1 MSLYGAMFSGV
12 SGLNAQSQAL
22 GVISDNISN
31 VNTTGYKATASRFAT
46 MVTQQSLENS
56 YAPGG
61 VLFNRQSLIDHQ
73 GLLQSTGSATDVGI
87 SGNGM
92 FVVQANTTPANTDP
106 FFYTRAGS
114 FTPDQDGFLRNT
126 AGYYL
131 MGWATD
137 ASGTA
142 IANNTSALTSLSA
155 VNISGVAG
163 NATPTDNIAL
173 GANLPATAAVGDDFV
188 TNVQI
193 YDSLGVTHDL
203 GFTWTKNDL
212 NQWGLSIQPPAGSSM
227 LQLNDAAGAPYASA
241 GRLDFT
247 TQPSDGD
254 TVVIGGTTYEFN
266 SSGGVS
272 GGNTAVTVGA
282 DTATTVASLVAAIG
296 DSRITASNTTVN
308 ILQAPGGAALTVD
321 PTGTSAISQT
331 ATGGFTLAALTS
343 WPALPT
349 GQLTY
354 SGQPADGDTIVIN
367 GTTYEFDNNAAVTGG
382 NTSVTIGGTLAASLT
397 NLDTAVADPR
407 VTVTATQV
415 NFAQTVAGGALA
427 VDAAGATVTPV
438 APFTVAA
445 YTGLPAVTF
454 NGNGTPGA
462 FNVSNLTV
470 SGWESGAA
478 NSTIGVDLG
487 TAGLSD
493 GLTQSSGAYSIG
505 FINQNG
511 VQFGSF
517 SGVAISD
524 EGLVVA
530 LFDNG
535 ETLPIY
541 KIPLA
546 TFANPNGLSAKT
558 GNIYLASDTT
568 GTPILR
574 DAKSAGAGTIAA
586 GSLENSTVD
595 LGTEFT
601 NMIIAQRAYSAATK
615 IITTADD
622 MLNELVQIKR

>member
-12 SGLNAQSQAL
+12 SGLNAQSQAM

-31 VNTTGYKATASRFAT
+31 VNTTGYKSSASRFAT
-46 MVTQQSLENS
+46 MVTQQSLANS

-73 GLLQSTGSATDVGI
+73 GLLQATGSATDIGI
-87 SGNGM
+87 AGNGM
-92 FVVQANTTPANTDP
+92 FVVQGTTNPTTTDP

-114 FTPDQDGFLRNT
+114 FTPDQSGFLRNT

-137 ASGTA
+137 ATGTPVV
-142 IANNTSALTSLSA
+142 NNTSALTSLEA

-163 NATPTDNIAL
+163 NATATDSISL
-173 GANLPATAAVGDDFV
+173 GANLPATANVGDDFV

-203 GFTWTKNDL
+203 GFTWTKSAL
-212 NQWGLSIQPPAGSSM
+212 NQWSLSVQAPQGSGM
-227 LQLNDAAGAPYASA
+227 IVLDDANGVPYAAS
-241 GRLDFT
+241 GRLDFN
-247 TQPSDGD
+247 TQPVDGE
-254 TVVIGGTTYEFN
+254 TVTIGGTTYEFN
-266 SSGGVS
+266 STGGVS
-272 GGNTAVTVGA
+272 GGNTAVTIGA
-282 DTATTVASLVAAIG
+282 DIGTTVANLATAAA
-296 DSRITASNTTVN
+296 DSRITASNN
-308 ILQAPGGAALTVD
+308 AILINQSPNGAALTVN
-321 PTGTSAISQT
+321 PAGTAGIAQA
-331 ATGGFTLAALTS
+331 ATGSFTMPALTS

-354 SGQPADGDTIVIN
+354 SGQPADGDTVVIN
-367 GTTYEFDNNAAVTGG
+367 GTTYEFDSGGGVTGG
-382 NTSVTIGGTLAASLT
+382 NTAVTIGGSLAATLT

-407 VTVTATQV
+407 VSVTATQI
-415 NFAQTVAGGALA
+415 NFAQTTAGSAMT
-427 VDAAGATVTPV
+427 VDAAGATVAPT

-445 YTGLPAVTF
+445 YSGLPAVTF
-454 NGNGTPGA
+454 NGDGTPSG
-462 FNVSNLTV
+462 FNVANLTV

-478 NSTIGVDLG
+478 DSTISVDLG

-574 DAKSAGAGTIAA
+574 DAKSSGAGTIAA
-586 GSLENSTVD
+586 GALENSTVD

-622 MLNELVQIKR
+622 MLDELVRIKR

>member
-12 SGLNAQSQAL
+12 SGLNAQSQAM

-31 VNTTGYKATASRFAT
+31 VNTTGYKATSSRFAT

-61 VLFNRQSLIDHQ
+61 VLFNRQSLVDHQ

-92 FVVQANTTPANTDP
+92 FVVQGTTNATNTDP
-106 FFYTRAGS
+106 YYYTRAGS
-114 FTPDQDGFLRNT
+114 FTPDQNGFLRNT

-137 ASGTA
+137 ASGTP
-142 IANNTSALTSLSA
+142 IANNTSALTSLEA

-163 NATPTDNIAL
+163 NATPTDAISL

-203 GFTWTKNDL
+203 GFTWTKSNL
-212 NQWGLSIQPPAGSSM
+212 NQWNLSVQPPQGSAM
-227 LQLNDAAGAPYASA
+227 LQLDGPSGVYHAA

-247 TQPSDGD
+247 TQPADGD
-254 TVVIGGTTYEFN
+254 TITIGGTTYEFN
-266 SSGGVS
+266 SAGGVTA
-272 GGNTAVTVGA
+272 GNTAVAVGA
-282 DTATTVASLVAAIG
+282 DVETTVANLVAAAG
-296 DSRITASNTTVN
+296 DSRITASGSTVN
-308 ILQAPGGAALTVD
+308 IVQAPGGAALAVD
-321 PTGTSAISQT
+321 PTGTSAISQA
-331 ATGGFTLAALTS
+331 ATGGFTLAALNA

-349 GQLTY
+349 GQVTY

-367 GTTYEFDNNAAVTGG
+367 GTTYEFDNDASVTGT
-382 NTSVTIGGTLAASLT
+382 NTAVSIGGSLAATLT

-407 VTVTATQV
+407 VSVTGTTVD
-415 NFAQTVAGGALA
+415 FAQTAAGGAID
-427 VDAAGATVTPV
+427 VDATGATVTP
-438 APFTVAA
+438 ATPFTVAA
-445 YTGLPAVTF
+445 YSGLPAVNF
-454 NGNGTPGA
+454 NGNGTPAG
-462 FNVSNLTV
+462 FNVSDMTV

-478 NSTIGVDLG
+478 TSNMSVDLG

-558 GNIYLASDTT
+558 GNVYLASDTT

-574 DAKSAGAGTIAA
+574 DAKSAGAGTISA
-586 GSLENSTVD
+586 GALENSTVD

>member
-12 SGLNAQSQAL
+12 SGLNAQSQAM

-31 VNTTGYKATASRFAT
+31 VNTTGYKATSSRFAT

-61 VLFNRQSLIDHQ
+61 VLFNRQSLVDHQ

-92 FVVQANTTPANTDP
+92 FVVQGTTNATATDP
-106 FFYTRAGS
+106 YYYTRAGS
-114 FTPDQDGFLRNT
+114 FTPDQNGFLRNT

-137 ASGTA
+137 ATGA
-142 IANNTSALTSLSA
+142 PIANNTSALTSLEA

-163 NATPTDNIAL
+163 NATPTDAISL

-203 GFTWTKNDL
+203 GFTWTKSNL
-212 NQWGLSIQPPAGSSM
+212 NQWNLSVQPPQGSAM
-227 LQLNDAAGAPYASA
+227 LQLDGPSGVYHSA

-247 TQPSDGD
+247 TQPADGD
-254 TVVIGGTTYEFN
+254 TITIGGTTYEFN
-266 SSGGVS
+266 SAGGVTA
-272 GGNTAVTVGA
+272 GNTAVAVGA
-282 DTATTVASLVAAIG
+282 DVETTVANLVAAAG
-296 DSRITASNTTVN
+296 DSRITASDSTVN
-308 ILQAPGGAALTVD
+308 IVQAPGGAALAVD
-321 PTGTSAISQT
+321 PTGTSAISQA
-331 ATGGFTLAALTS
+331 ATGGFTLAALS
-343 WPALPT
+343 AWPALPT
-349 GQLTY
+349 GQVTY

-367 GTTYEFDNNAAVTGG
+367 GTTYEFDNDASVTGT
-382 NTSVTIGGTLAASLT
+382 NTAVSIGGSLAATLT

-407 VTVTATQV
+407 VSVTGTTVD
-415 NFAQTVAGGALA
+415 FAQTVAGGAID
-427 VDAAGATVTPV
+427 VDATGATATP
-438 APFTVAA
+438 ATPFTVAA
-445 YTGLPAVTF
+445 YSGLPAVNF
-454 NGNGTPGA
+454 NGNGTPAG
-462 FNVSNLTV
+462 FNVTDMTV

-478 NSTIGVDLG
+478 TSDMSVDLG

-558 GNIYLASDTT
+558 GNVYLASDTT

-574 DAKSAGAGTIAA
+574 DAKSAGAGTISA
-586 GSLENSTVD
+586 GALENSTVD

>member
-46 MVTQQSLENS
+46 MVTQQSLDNS

-61 VLFNRQSLIDHQ
+61 VLFNRQSLVDHQ
-73 GLLQSTGSATDVGI
+73 GLLQSTGSATDIGI
-87 SGNGM
+87 AGNGM
-92 FVVQANTTPANTDP
+92 FVVQGTTNPASTDP

-114 FTPDQDGFLRNT
+114 FTPDQSGFLRNT

-137 ASGTA
+137 ATGTP
-142 IANNTSALTSLSA
+142 IVTNTSALTSLEA

-163 NATPTDNIAL
+163 NATATDSISL
-173 GANLPATAAVGDDFV
+173 GANLPATANVGDDFV

-203 GFTWTKNDL
+203 GFTWTKGAL
-212 NQWGLSIQPPAGSSM
+212 NQWNLSVQAPEGSGM
-227 LQLNDAAGAPYASA
+227 LVLDDAAGVPYAASA
-241 GRLDFT
+241 RLDFDS
-247 TQPSDGD
+247 QPVDGE
-254 TVVIGGTTYEFN
+254 TVTIGGTTYEFN
-266 SSGGVS
+266 STGGVS
-272 GGNTAVTVGA
+272 GGNTAVTIGA
-282 DTATTVASLVAAIG
+282 DIGTTVASLATAVA
-296 DSRITASNTTVN
+296 DPRVTASNDSIIINQSPT
-308 ILQAPGGAALTVD
+308 GAALVVN
-321 PTGTSAISQT
+321 PSGTAGIAQN
-331 ATGGFTLAALTS
+331 ATGGFTLPALTS

-349 GQLTY
+349 GQLTF

-367 GTTYEFDNNAAVTGG
+367 GTTYEFESAGGVGAG
-382 NTSVTIGGTLAASLT
+382 NTSVTIGGSLAATLT

-407 VTVTATQV
+407 VSVTGTTVDFTQTTAGS
-415 NFAQTVAGGALA
+415 AIS
-427 VDAAGATVTPV
+427 VDAAGLTVTPI

-454 NGNGTPGA
+454 NGNGTPSG
-462 FNVSNLTV
+462 FNVSSLTV

-478 NSTIGVDLG
+478 DSTIAVDLG

-546 TFANPNGLSAKT
+546 TFANPNGLTAKT

-574 DAKSAGAGTIAA
+574 DAKSSGAGTIAA
-586 GSLENSTVD
+586 GALENSTVD

-622 MLNELVQIKR
+622 MLDELVRIKR

>member
-12 SGLNAQSQAL
+12 SGLNAQSQAM

-31 VNTTGYKATASRFAT
+31 VNTTGYKSSASRFAT
-46 MVTQQSLENS
+46 MVTQQSLANS

-73 GLLQSTGSATDVGI
+73 GLLQATGSATDIGI
-87 SGNGM
+87 AGNGM
-92 FVVQANTTPANTDP
+92 FVVQGTTNPTTTDP

-114 FTPDQDGFLRNT
+114 FTPDQSGFLRNT

-137 ASGTA
+137 ATGTPVV
-142 IANNTSALTSLSA
+142 NNTSALTSLEA

-163 NATPTDNIAL
+163 NATATDSISL
-173 GANLPATAAVGDDFV
+173 GANLPATANVGDDFV

-203 GFTWTKNDL
+203 GFTWTKSAL
-212 NQWGLSIQPPAGSSM
+212 NQWSLSVQAPEGSGM
-227 LQLNDAAGAPYASA
+227 LVLDDAAGVPYAAS
-241 GRLDFT
+241 GRLDFS
-247 TQPSDGD
+247 TQPVDGE
-254 TVVIGGTTYEFN
+254 TVTIGGTTYEFN
-266 SSGGVS
+266 SAGGVS
-272 GGNTAVTVGA
+272 GGNTAVAIGA
-282 DTATTVASLVAAIG
+282 DIATTVANLATAVA
-296 DSRITASNTTVN
+296 DPRVVASNEA
-308 ILQAPGGAALTVD
+308 ILINQSPNGAALTVD
-321 PTGTSAISQT
+321 PTGTAGIAQN
-331 ATGGFTLAALTS
+331 ATGGFTLPALTS

-349 GQLTY
+349 GQLTF
-354 SGQPADGDTIVIN
+354 SGQPADGDTVVIN
-367 GTTYEFDNNAAVTGG
+367 GTTYEFESGGGVGAG
-382 NTSVTIGGTLAASLT
+382 NTAVTIGGSLAATLT

-407 VTVTATQV
+407 VSVTGTTID
-415 NFAQTVAGGALA
+415 FAQTTSGSAMT
-427 VDAAGATVTPV
+427 VDAAGLTVTPT

-445 YTGLPAVTF
+445 YSGLPAVIF
-454 NGNGTPGA
+454 NGDGTPA
-462 FNVSNLTV
+462 SFNVSNLTV

-478 NSTIGVDLG
+478 NSPITVDLG

-574 DAKSAGAGTIAA
+574 DAKSSGAGTIAA
-586 GSLENSTVD
+586 GALENSTVD

-622 MLNELVQIKR
+622 MLDELVRIKR

>member
-1 MSLYGAMFSGV
+1 MSIYGAMFSGV

-22 GVISDNISN
+22 GVISDNIAN
-31 VNTTGYKATASRFAT
+31 TNTTGYKATASRFAT
-46 MVTQQSLENS
+46 LVTQQSLENS

-73 GLLQSTGSATDVGI
+73 GLLQSTGSATDIGI
-87 SGNGM
+87 SGNGL
-92 FVVQANTTPANTDP
+92 FVVQGTTDPTATDP
-106 FFYTRAGS
+106 FYYTRAGS

-137 ASGTA
+137 ATGEP
-142 IANNTSALTSLSA
+142 IATNTSALTSLEA

-163 NATPTDNIAL
+163 NATPTDSIAL

-203 GFTWTKNDL
+203 AFTWTKTDL
-212 NQWGLSIQPPAGSSM
+212 NEWNLAVAPPAGSGM
-227 LQLNDAAGAPYASA
+227 LVLSNSASAPYAAA
-241 GRLDFT
+241 GRLDFSA
-247 TQPSDGD
+247 QPADGD

-272 GGNTAVTVGA
+272 AGNTAVTIGA
-282 DTATTVASLVAAIG
+282 DVATTVASLATAVS
-296 DSRITASNTTVN
+296 DSRVTASGSTIN
-308 ILQAPGGAALTVD
+308 IAQAPGGAALTVD
-321 PTGTSAISQT
+321 PTGTTNISQA
-331 ATGGFTLAALTS
+331 ATGGFTLPALSS

-367 GTTYEFDNNAAVTGG
+367 GTTYEFDNNATVTGT
-382 NTSVTIGGTLAASLT
+382 NTAVTIGASLAATLT

-407 VTVTATQV
+407 VSVTGTTVD
-415 NFAQTVAGGALA
+415 FAQTVAGAA
-427 VDAAGATVTPV
+427 IDVDAAGATVTPT

-445 YTGLPAVTF
+445 YSGLPAVTF
-454 NGNGTPGA
+454 NGNGTPSA
-462 FNVSNLTV
+462 FNVANLAV
-470 SGWESGAA
+470 SGWESGAS
-478 NSTIGVDLG
+478 NSAITTDLG

-541 KIPLA
+541 QIPLA
-546 TFANPNGLSAKT
+546 TFANPNGLTAKT

-574 DAKSAGAGTIAA
+574 EAKSAGAGTIAA
-586 GSLENSTVD
+586 GALENSTVD

-622 MLNELVQIKR
+622 MLDELVRIKR